1 MSGGAVKGGSPPV
14 IAVWPGGAYEYAAM
28 PANHLLPLLGISVP
42 LIQAPMAGVSSPDMA
57 AAVSDAGALGSIAVG
72 AGNAEA
78 ARDMIRAVRARTERP
93 FKVNLFCHAPA
104 QADPAKEAAWIRRF
118 APLFTHYGVTPPAE
132 LREIYRSFQGDD
144 AMLCV
149 LLEERPAVVSF
160 HFGLPPAATVAA
172 LKEAGI
178 VLLASATNLTE
189 ARAIAAAGIDA
200 VVAQGWEAGGHR
212 GSFDPDVPD
221 EMLGTFAL
229 VRLVSAALDIPVIAA
244 GGIMDGRG
252 IAAALALGA
261 SAAQLGTAFIACDES
276 LADAGYRAALVQG
289 GGADTVMTRMVSGR
303 PARILPN
310 RFAAMNGSCEEAMVP
325 AYPIAYDLGK
335 ALHVAAKAR
344 GEQGYGAH
352 WAGQGAPLLRSMTAA
367 ELVRTLVAEL
377 AQAIATENL
386 PG

>member
-28 PANHLLPLLGISVP
+28 PANRLLPLLGISVP

-57 AAVSDAGALGSIAVG
+57 AAVSDSGALGSIAVG

-78 ARDMIRAVRARTERP
+78 ARDMIRSVRARTERP
-93 FKVNLFCHAPA
+93 FNVNLFCHAPA
-104 QADPAKEAAWIRRF
+104 KADPAKEAAWIRRF

-178 VLLASATNLTE
+178 VLLASATNLAE

-212 GSFDPDVPD
+212 GSFDPDAPD

-289 GGADTVMTRMVSGR
+289 GGAGTVMTRMVSGR